1 MPDNKLPKPSDI
13 LGKSTLPSPSDILG
27 PVVKKK
33 AQSVASATG
42 GFGSQ
47 LGSQT
52 FQPTKAYV
60 PTPLVGTGVQDFQ
73 KQEAQRKVAAEKLS
87 NKLKGQQAAYLAGQG
102 EQGFVDVE
110 NAKLQSDYNQ
120 LQAVIQKDLGN
131 TGNRAT
137 YTYNKLLEG
146 TGAMISGGIDAGLNA
161 LRYAQPMS
169 PFVTDAT
176 ILDYR
181 TNIAPEVKGFLKDA
195 IGADVDKGSE
205 RKYNE
210 EFITG
215 AIGGLAYSA
224 PAMVTP
230 FGIGLYSQSYD
241 SGLDLINSTTGGK
254 DLTETEKTLFAG
266 ILGSVMGRL
275 EKVGLDRT
283 LGRTLSSE
291 LANGLAFKAI
301 NELSKKGGAKITS
314 KAIGDFAEASLR
326 KTKNRLLN
334 SADQGYRAFLDEF
347 TTGGLQEVATIGAE
361 QAVNKLKNKDIFDTQ
376 DMGEM
381 FGRVLKSAAAEGVG
395 GAILGTAKG
404 GLLVNTK
411 NHIVK
416 KISDAKSF
424 NDVRNLLL
432 DVEKIGQENNYSPE
446 EVQGVVDTVN
456 DIVQKRQKL
465 PQDLTPAQTTGIV
478 SLMIDRDELTDN
490 LKELEVELNNTDEAL
505 KPVKAGELEL
515 VKKQISA
522 VNTRIAEISQNP
534 DYAVQEPST
543 TSQVPSVT
551 EGGQNIQEGSEGVG
565 QGVEGTQA
573 PQAISPEE
581 KVDLKLNYNGE
592 LYNASY
598 QGYKPLTSDSSLNI
612 EEGLGLNS
620 YNISTKNGDF
630 ISGLINNADFP
641 SEGKSIKRG
650 EVLNLNV
657 NEKRKGTGKSLMI
670 DALRIMKLNGTD
682 IVKFTMPSK
691 EGKPFNEKLESEGYI
706 KKIRTA
712 KNSPTTEYKITE
724 KVLLK
729 KTEAPIQ
736 EPTAEIKPEEKVTYI
751 PTEEQNKI
759 IEKTVGNQQKG
770 TLNTRWA
777 DWFLGESKEAKS
789 YISDDISKN
798 KKLQDAMK
806 SKLYDE
812 WKKVNNSDISFDEF
826 LNSEIDLFRGGV
838 EGNRNEVN
846 VDGFNSW
853 ELTEEGAKKFAK
865 GNPITK
871 VKKKVKDLYGIVD
884 IVGGELEVLEPT
896 KLSEDYAKRVFES
909 QEMTDKMFDNLS
921 IDEQKKVTELS
932 KNNKYNEALNLANY
946 LLKSKQ
952 EAPQEIS
959 PEKKVAPLNV
969 YFDKTLEGKNKWV
982 IDIQDEDLRNQYE
995 EDGED
1000 VLWRTKGEAV
1010 QAFNDWLKSKQE
1022 APQEISPEEEVAR
1035 LREQERAEY
1044 AAMDNPN
1051 DERKAKEIYDRY
1063 DKLITPLLRKAKKET
1078 PTKKVVAEPVK
1089 EEAPKVNKEVEILES
1104 NLLSEEIAFE
1114 NAQEEIENLKSELK
1128 DEKTRIKQAIADVR
1142 KSNLSRAEKEDKIED
1157 LKYELEDFIDN
1168 HDSLVENYRED
1179 MADAKKEIAKIN
1191 KKLKKIAEAPAQAA
1205 PAKAK
1210 GVSATNKSQ
1219 LADLKSRVTDAVK
1232 AGVVQ
1237 TAERAINTLKSIL
1250 PGFDIVI
1257 HEDEGSYNET
1267 VSSVGGQINTRGNFS
1282 YSVNADGTYSGRID
1296 INLNKANARTVA
1308 HEVAHAVLL
1317 KSFGENPKL
1326 FKTFRDKI
1334 SKVLNSS
1341 RNAELIKF
1349 SNLYEGD
1356 VQAEEYLAELTAIL
1370 EQQQDKLS
1378 PNVLQQIAAY
1388 INDLVSKLT
1397 NGAIKPFENV
1407 KDTKD
1412 IIDFFNAVSKSIRE
1426 GEAINEADI
1435 KVKNVGEQLST
1446 KGKSKFQAN
1455 FTDDKTGITFS
1466 YDKNGNI
1473 FEKLKNDGYITYDK
1487 KIEDFAGQY
1496 AVYHKPDYAFSGDIL
1511 KDGFVIVEGQGG
1523 IYYPIKFHKDGLFWA
1538 ASSEKAAKA
1547 LVKRLNEA
1555 AKNSPDGKARLILVS
1570 SPNNKVLSSFNAA
1583 AGIVDVLSSK
1593 VFDNK
1598 FGLNEN
1604 DVKLALLESA
1614 KAELGVDVNEKQS
1627 LKDIVKAV
1635 KEKLTPENIG
1645 AIDKRRN
1652 FTFFGKNN
1660 LLSKVSEQIKDTKN
1674 VQDLIEFFGK
1684 GIKNDK
1690 FVGTRTGKLSKA
1702 NLTQAFAYMFNEPML
1717 RDFNESDLAYAV
1729 LEVPASK
1736 DGGDVVTYEKNDSH
1750 KSYPY
1755 SVVIKDKSAKTTLH
1769 ILSETTK
1776 WNESAID
1783 PLTEKT
1789 VQKDRMLNI
1798 LDTLSGLSN
1807 KALMING
1814 PVSKSQKIQEAL
1826 DALDKK
1832 DTSRSEKFSFYD
1844 EESSIPK
1851 NLLSGKPN
1859 SISVNRKTINDNEPY
1874 YMFFSKKVEKK
1885 NWIPNSYDIV
1895 QIINY
1900 GTDGKANAIMQY
1912 IDNSNSPYS
1921 NKETGLF
1928 KISVSTTTTNRG
1940 VATKL
1945 LNRAEENGFDVVGN
1959 ISKNSFTPSGK
1970 ELLTKWLKNKL
1981 ESTQQPVS
1989 KSQKIQ
1995 EEDNR
2000 EALRVAGLPYLENT
2014 LEVLSAK
2021 FGMPYKVIYNETLTS
2036 TGSIDYDNYGEP
2048 TIIINTANATNDTPL
2063 IQYGNIFINQIKN
2076 TNKNLFSGLVKQ
2088 VLNTKEGQAELE
2100 FAKEMYSNDDY
2111 EDQVQQAIVS
2121 LLAKYAKNQFDPK
2134 TGIHKA
2140 IKKVWDTILDFLSK
2154 SFNVNIN
2161 EIPPST
2167 TMEQLSKILS
2177 NPNISINK
2185 TTYSDE
2191 IKGEIAEESKRALDR
2206 VKNDYSFIE
2215 EIKNPSLF
2223 EFNGKKFISNK
2234 TEFDRFYDVAKE
2246 TIESLKNY
2254 KNSQL
2259 LIDLTNIKSQIS
2271 NAELRLNFDFDRY
2284 PLFTNFLKVI
2294 NTNKQRALSYVNEA
2308 IESGKNIQ
2316 YYLDNETNTVELNED
2331 TDSIIKDI
2339 INGYYIG
2346 KIIGLDAPKM
2356 YSVYSENS
2364 LDTFEE
2370 VKSDLINRM
2379 QSLAKIVAN
2388 PELGADYYYRNFRV
2402 PIGDDTYT
2410 IRGNYR
2416 NGNIDITFSSGKY
2429 QMYDANEAL
2438 FFKVLPKVIDAVSY
2452 MYSDVDYNTIS
2463 FTPVSSDKTNKGSD
2477 LRLKGYN
2484 IFAKRLFGDF
2494 SLVAKDENT
2503 TIIPIPEIFKNK
2515 LLKQER
2521 TVSRS
2526 QKVEG
2531 EEQAPKKGGPL
2542 ARIKQAI
2549 EKSRAGKTSVGAPK
2563 KPLEFEEAEVIPSEK
2578 GKANLFRSLN
2588 APARSLN
2595 KLKQASEGAGSFFN
2609 KVKRAAI
2616 DTKYDIAKALTR
2628 SKTPIGD
2635 IARAAMR
2642 NAKGYTGASSLV
2654 IKLVNS
2660 QIFDKLSFN
2669 PNVKMKLINEN
2680 GKLVDTVWSERQ
2692 LFDAF
2697 LDANR
2702 IINIDARIRDKFS
2715 ELVVLSRELKNGI
2728 KNESLTKEEQDELVN
2743 QISQLKDYLLRRKAL
2758 NISGPEGQVQMIGY
2772 QDPDFVY
2779 TDKLI
2784 NLLKEDYAPIQ
2795 YTHTDGKTQAD
2806 AEEMLSEMEAQ
2817 LPDLYKTFD
2826 KMSSDYYDT
2835 FRYLLD
2841 ESLKNGLITKEVYDE
2856 LWSYN
2861 YIPTKFIQHFIE
2873 SELSIDNPSKAK
2885 KLSASLKNLTGGSEE
2900 DVITNYQYIMEL
2912 YAHATYRRIF
2922 DNRAAVKLAQALGK
2936 IDPNKFGKD
2945 SKFFIQRPNGK
2956 DKKGNPTYSDP
2967 EKGYDYIKFM
2977 VDGVENRIIAP
2988 KQFVDI
2994 WYDSEFQIYPWIE
3007 SSVNFFSKL
3016 TLVEFIKGVFT
3027 KYSPVFGITQILLDA
3042 PQALISTKAYPDF
3055 FLGSVLLA
3063 KDYATVAKDVLSI
3076 VRDGKPTKFFVEAV
3090 QAGVFSDF
3098 LSTENDLIRGEKF
3111 TNYDG
3116 TDNIK
3121 NKVKYLIGRVDRG
3134 VDKTLQ
3140 TIAKVNE
3147 AVEYSTRLAVYYRM
3161 KQNLTAKF
3169 KKDNNGAEPTGQDLE
3184 NIQLLSA
3191 EQARNVV
3198 DFSVGGGVTK
3208 QANRLFAYLNS
3219 TIQVFISAARGLKNN
3234 PWKAGLMMLE
3244 IGAAG
3249 AALLAYSLGDLGGE
3263 DDEEKKKRYKEY
3275 KKLSTYEKQSY
3286 FLSWTGNPDRPFLRI
3301 PKPPLFKGLIN
3312 IFEQAYLSASRGED
3326 FNQEK
3331 MWSAFQR
3338 DIPFGIPLAELTRN
3352 PFINAMFKYFN
3363 NYDQFRK
3370 QNIVKDE
3377 EKILDYAETKGATE
3391 LYKKIGKASKDL
3403 GFKEGVSPKRL
3414 QEAVRSFTGDPTKNT
3429 WASLFDMGSKGSVAL
3444 ATGDTKEL
3452 DEMFTGNP
3460 ISDAFRNLGFEAK
3473 LFTKPI
3479 DYDASFAEELKE
3491 DEKVEYTKN
3500 YVIRGDVNE
3509 IRNNSNDLRSAVKSI
3524 YEYLKPK
3531 VESKEIDAE
3540 YANRVIKTQAKLFGL
3555 KDAPEF
3561 YDDVAYAK
3569 DNDIKAKM
3577 LNYYLSDMSNEEA
3590 GKVMRDMV
3598 SRGLLSEEA
3607 FLKTINLRASKNK

>member
-1 MPDNKLPKPSDI
+1 MPQESRKKLYDAVSTKFDIGSFDEFNKKMDDSSSRKKFYEAVSTDFD
-13 LGKSTLPSPSDILG
+13 LGDFNTFETKISL
-27 PVVKKK
+27 KKK

-42 GFGSQ
+42 GVGSQ
-47 LGSQT
+47 LGLEPSQSYK
-52 FQPTKAYV
+52 P
-60 PTPLVGTGVQDFQ
+60 GVQRYKPGVNQYVSQPAPVSPVIRNKAQAPQVVAQAQKEQPFKYDKNSFSKMIKAMQEYQQGETKNIQDFADPRLNETWKQIKDKQASNYNDPIGDFSKFVIQELSDLVPQRISNAWNKGLLQGEQANIVNLGFEKITNEDANRLARIEQELATYTPSKEEQ
-73 KQEAQRKVAAEKLS
+73 KFAEGGFSWVINNPIDGAKFIGETILNSLASQIKASTRSIPQGVAVGAAAGAPIGGVGAIPGAFAGATAGTIMAGLNIETSQKILQSIKDAGFDLKNPEDIKNAFSDRDMIEKFRISGLKRGVPIAIIDVFTAGVAGKVAKGGSTLARSAGRKVAGLGVEAVGGSTGEFAAQVAAGEKIDPNTIALEGIAEVGAGAPTLVTSTAYQGALERKNTSSSDKNIALQITA
-87 NKLKGQQAAYLAGQG
+87 NKVAGD
-102 EQGFVDVE
+102 ED
-110 NAKLQSDYNQ
+110 AKNHL
-120 LQAVIQKDLGN
+120 
-131 TGNRAT
+131 
-137 YTYNKLLEG
+137 NKLLNEG
-146 TGAMISGGIDAGLNA
+146 TIDEAGFEDGINVIEQSKVSNSRIPD
-161 LRYAQPMS
+161 
-169 PFVTDAT
+169 
-176 ILDYR
+176 
-181 TNIAPEVKGFLKDA
+181 NIVGESRAESIV
-195 IGADVDKGSE
+195 
-205 RKYNE
+205 
-210 EFITG
+210 
-215 AIGGLAYSA
+215 
-224 PAMVTP
+224 
-230 FGIGLYSQSYD
+230 
-241 SGLDLINSTTGGK
+241 LIN
-254 DLTETEKTLFAG
+254 EKTNLQNQIKG
-266 ILGSVMGRL
+266 L
-275 EKVGLDRT
+275 EDKKNAVDVVYHPDINKQIEVLTNEIKNLD
-283 LGRTLSSE
+283 
-291 LANGLAFKAI
+291 
-301 NELSKKGGAKITS
+301 
-314 KAIGDFAEASLR
+314 
-326 KTKNRLLN
+326 
-334 SADQGYRAFLDEF
+334 
-347 TTGGLQEVATIGAE
+347 
-361 QAVNKLKNKDIFDTQ
+361 NKLIKVQEQKN
-376 DMGEM
+376 
-381 FGRVLKSAAAEGVG
+381 
-395 GAILGTAKG
+395 AI
-404 GLLVNTK
+404 
-411 NHIVK
+411 
-416 KISDAKSF
+416 
-424 NDVRNLLL
+424 
-432 DVEKIGQENNYSPE
+432 
-446 EVQGVVDTVN
+446 
-456 DIVQKRQKL
+456 
-465 PQDLTPAQTTGIV
+465 
-478 SLMIDRDELTDN
+478 
-490 LKELEVELNNTDEAL
+490 
-505 KPVKAGELEL
+505 
-515 VKKQISA
+515 
-522 VNTRIAEISQNP
+522 
-534 DYAVQEPST
+534 QEPST

-551 EGGQNIQEGSEGVG
+551 EGGENIQEGGEGVG
-565 QGVEGTQA
+565 QGIEGTQA
-573 PQAISPEE
+573 PQAISKEE
-581 KVDLKLNYNGE
+581 
-592 LYNASY
+592 
-598 QGYKPLTSDSSLNI
+598 
-612 EEGLGLNS
+612 
-620 YNISTKNGDF
+620 
-630 ISGLINNADFP
+630 
-641 SEGKSIKRG
+641 
-650 EVLNLNV
+650 
-657 NEKRKGTGKSLMI
+657 
-670 DALRIMKLNGTD
+670 
-682 IVKFTMPSK
+682 
-691 EGKPFNEKLESEGYI
+691 
-706 KKIRTA
+706 
-712 KNSPTTEYKITE
+712 
-724 KVLLK
+724 
-729 KTEAPIQ
+729 
-736 EPTAEIKPEEKVTYI
+736 
-751 PTEEQNKI
+751 
-759 IEKTVGNQQKG
+759 
-770 TLNTRWA
+770 
-777 DWFLGESKEAKS
+777 
-789 YISDDISKN
+789 
-798 KKLQDAMK
+798 
-806 SKLYDE
+806 
-812 WKKVNNSDISFDEF
+812 
-826 LNSEIDLFRGGV
+826 
-838 EGNRNEVN
+838 
-846 VDGFNSW
+846 
-853 ELTEEGAKKFAK
+853 
-865 GNPITK
+865 
-871 VKKKVKDLYGIVD
+871 
-884 IVGGELEVLEPT
+884 
-896 KLSEDYAKRVFES
+896 
-909 QEMTDKMFDNLS
+909 
-921 IDEQKKVTELS
+921 
-932 KNNKYNEALNLANY
+932 
-946 LLKSKQ
+946 
-952 EAPQEIS
+952 
-959 PEKKVAPLNV
+959 VAPLNV

-1022 APQEISPEEEVAR
+1022 TPQKISPEEVSR
-1035 LREQERAEY
+1035 LREQEQAEY

-1051 DERKAKEIYDRY
+1051 DAVKRKEIYDRY
-1063 DKLITPLLRKAKKET
+1063 DKPITEAIREAKQEDVSEDVIPET
-1078 PTKKVVAEPVK
+1078 VAEPAK
-1089 EEAPKVNKEVEILES
+1089 QEATKVNKEIEILES

-1114 NAQEEIENLKSELK
+1114 NAQEEIDNLKYELK
-1128 DEKTRIKQAIADVR
+1128 EEKARIKQAIADVR
-1142 KSNLSRAEKEDKIED
+1142 KSNLSRADKEDKIED
-1157 LKYELEDFIDN
+1157 LKYELEDFIDT
-1168 HDSLVENYRED
+1168 HDSLVENNKED
-1179 MADAKKEIAKIN
+1179 MLDAKKEIAKIN
-1191 KKLKKIAEAPAQAA
+1191 KKLKKMAEAPAQAEPTKTA
-1205 PAKAK
+1205 

-1267 VSSVGGQINTRGNFS
+1267 VSSVGGQTNTRGNFS

-1412 IIDFFNAVSKSIRE
+1412 IIDFFNAVSGAIRE
-1426 GEAINEADI
+1426 GAEISESDIKAIQEGASINIGSPTTINKSQKGEAIEFPDKPLPLSFVTSKDKVDIRALINEIVDKKQKVWFWMADQLGRGDYYDAVIDGKHYLDAGPSFALDPKNREKGVLWASGLKEKTLQNKINQSDYIFFISGSPQAAKLFNKRVLDLFSERINKTSSYSKFKEAINKFNGDT
-1435 KVKNVGEQLST
+1435 VNYNV
-1446 KGKSKFQAN
+1446 
-1455 FTDDKTGITFS
+1455 
-1466 YDKNGNI
+1466 
-1473 FEKLKNDGYITYDK
+1473 
-1487 KIEDFAGQY
+1487 
-1496 AVYHKPDYAFSGDIL
+1496 
-1511 KDGFVIVEGQGG
+1511 
-1523 IYYPIKFHKDGLFWA
+1523 
-1538 ASSEKAAKA
+1538 
-1547 LVKRLNEA
+1547 
-1555 AKNSPDGKARLILVS
+1555 
-1570 SPNNKVLSSFNAA
+1570 
-1583 AGIVDVLSSK
+1583 
-1593 VFDNK
+1593 
-1598 FGLNEN
+1598 
-1604 DVKLALLESA
+1604 
-1614 KAELGVDVNEKQS
+1614 
-1627 LKDIVKAV
+1627 
-1635 KEKLTPENIG
+1635 
-1645 AIDKRRN
+1645 
-1652 FTFFGKNN
+1652 
-1660 LLSKVSEQIKDTKN
+1660 IKDTLNRFKSF
-1674 VQDLIEFFGK
+1674 DE
-1684 GIKNDK
+1684 IKNNKDGTIRKYFLRSIGEVNELKTMKSGSLKELLNNFNALIDYDDLRDGFYKENGFNQNDIMLVGKPTGLGGKAPHSTYENAIMGEVIGVPDIRINSWDIMPESLKEEYSKGFEFIDK
-1690 FVGTRTGKLSKA
+1690 KTGKEKV
-1702 NLTQAFAYMFNEPML
+1702 
-1717 RDFNESDLAYAV
+1717 R
-1729 LEVPASK
+1729 
-1736 DGGDVVTYEKNDSH
+1736 GDVSLTA
-1750 KSYPY
+1750 KSK
-1755 SVVIKDKSAKTTLH
+1755 VIYA
-1769 ILSETTK
+1769 ETGK
-1776 WNESAID
+1776 VREIEGQ
-1783 PLTEKT
+1783 L
-1789 VQKDRMLNI
+1789 
-1798 LDTLSGLSN
+1798 
-1807 KALMING
+1807 
-1814 PVSKSQKIQEAL
+1814 PVSKSQQIDEELSKASGTTQVATTTGSYVKAADILKKL
-1826 DALDKK
+1826 DTKGRVLDYGAGYGLGTDAMSKVLGKPVESYEINSERWKGKKPVTYKKSADIDGKFDAIVSLNVLNVVPRDKRDFIVQDIYNHLEDGGKAVISSRKFKGDIDSAKNFELGPEDKSYIVKRPKDGKLIDVYQKGFDGNELVDYIKEILGNKVDVKK
-1832 DTSRSEKFSFYD
+1832 D
-1844 EESSIPK
+1844 
-1851 NLLSGKPN
+1851 
-1859 SISVNRKTINDNEPY
+1859 
-1874 YMFFSKKVEKK
+1874 
-1885 NWIPNSYDIV
+1885 
-1895 QIINY
+1895 
-1900 GTDGKANAIMQY
+1900 
-1912 IDNSNSPYS
+1912 
-1921 NKETGLF
+1921 
-1928 KISVSTTTTNRG
+1928 
-1940 VATKL
+1940 
-1945 LNRAEENGFDVVGN
+1945 
-1959 ISKNSFTPSGK
+1959 NSFGATGVVI
-1970 ELLTKWLKNKL
+1970 EKL
-1981 ESTQQPVS
+1981 PVS

-2021 FGMPYKVIYNETLTS
+2021 FGMPYKVVYDEDIIET
-2036 TGSIDYDNYGEP
+2036 GYIDYDNYGEP

-2100 FAKEMYSNDDY
+2100 FAKERYSNDDY

-2161 EIPPST
+2161 EIPAST
-2167 TMEQLSKILS
+2167 TMEQLAKILS
-2177 NPNISINK
+2177 NPNISVNK
-2185 TTYSDE
+2185 TPYSETIKEE
-2191 IKGEIAEESKRALDR
+2191 IVEDSKRALKDR
-2206 VKNDYSFIE
+2206 EREYSDIQQ
-2215 EIKNPSLF
+2215 IPNPSLF
-2223 EFNGKKFISNK
+2223 EFGNRRIIANKKQFE
-2234 TEFDRFYDVAKE
+2234 EFYNTIKE
-2246 TIESLKNY
+2246 IVETLKNY

-2259 LIDLTNIKSQIS
+2259 LVDLTNIKSQIS
-2271 NAELRLNFDFDRY
+2271 STEARESFRYDRY
-2284 PLFTNFLKVI
+2284 PLFSSLLKFIHRDPEVALWSI
-2294 NTNKQRALSYVNEA
+2294 NYA
-2308 IESGKNIQ
+2308 IENGENIQAFFDREFVVLDEDLDSIVYKVANGYRIGKNIGIEPIPS
-2316 YYLDNETNTVELNED
+2316 YN
-2331 TDSIIKDI
+2331 
-2339 INGYYIG
+2339 
-2346 KIIGLDAPKM
+2346 
-2356 YSVYSENS
+2356 VYSSLFNS
-2364 LDTFEE
+2364 VDE
-2370 VKSDLINRM
+2370 VKAKLENDIE
-2379 QSLAKIVAN
+2379 SLSKAIEN
-2388 PELGADYYYRNFRV
+2388 PELGADYYRRNFIIPV
-2402 PIGDDTYT
+2402 GDDTYT

-2416 NGNIDITFSSGKY
+2416 DGNIDITFSSEKY
-2429 QMYDANEAL
+2429 GMADANEGL
-2438 FFKVLPKVIDAVSY
+2438 FFKILPKVIDAISY

-2463 FTPVSSDKTNKGSD
+2463 FTPVSSDKTTKGSD

-2484 IFAKRLFGDF
+2484 IFAKRLFGEF
-2494 SLVAKDENT
+2494 SLLAEYENT
-2503 TIIPIPEIFKNK
+2503 RIIPIPEIFKNRP
-2515 LLKQER
+2515 LVEER
-2521 TVSRS
+2521 TYSKS

-2563 KPLEFEEAEVIPSEK
+2563 KPLEFEEAEIIPSEK

-2669 PNVKMKLINEN
+2669 PNVKMKLIDEN

-2758 NISGPEGQVQMIGY
+2758 DVKGPEGQVQMIGY

-2806 AEEMLSEMEAQ
+2806 AEEILSEMKAQ

-2835 FRYLLD
+2835 FRDLLD
-2841 ESLKNGLITKEVYDE
+2841 ENLKNGLITKEVYDE

-2936 IDPNKFGKD
+2936 IDPNRFGKD

-2994 WYDSEFQIYPWIE
+2994 WYDSEFQSSPWLD
-3007 SSVNFFSKL
+3007 STVNFFSKL

-3076 VRDGKPTKFFVEAV
+3076 VRNGKPTKLFVEAV

-3098 LSTENDLIRGEKF
+3098 LSTENDLIRGESF

-3116 TDNIK
+3116 TDNVK
-3121 NKVKYLIGRVDRG
+3121 NKVKYLIGRVNRG
-3134 VDKTLQ
+3134 VDKTLK

-3219 TIQVFISAARGLKNN
+3219 TIQVFVSAARGLKNN

-3275 KKLSTYEKQSY
+3275 KKLSTYEKESY
-3286 FLSWTGNPDRPFLRI
+3286 FLRWTGNPDRPFLRI

-3312 IFEQAYLSASRGED
+3312 IFEQAYLNASRGED

-3338 DIPFGIPLAELTRN
+3338 DVPFGNPLAELTRN
-3352 PFINAMFKYFN
+3352 PLINAMFKYFN

-3377 EKILDYAETKGATE
+3377 EKILDYAETKGTTE
-3391 LYKKIGKASKDL
+3391 LYKKIGKASKDIGL
-3403 GFKEGVSPKRL
+3403 KEGVSPKRL

-3460 ISDAFRNLGFEAK
+3460 ISDAFKNLGFEAK

-3540 YANRVIKTQAKLFGL
+3540 YANRVIKNQFKLFGL

-3577 LNYYLSDMSNEEA
+3577 LNYYLSDMSNQEA
-3590 GKVMRDMV
+3590 GKVMKDMI
-3598 SRGLLSEEA
+3598 SKGLLSEEA